1 MAKNYPFPTYLIPL
15 LLTIILLISTVSKTK
30 GWKTMLPP
38 ELAIDKSIS
47 QNLRNDIE
55 TIQLA
60 SKDYGNIMQEFPA
73 AVFHPSSIND
83 IASLIKLSYNS
94 SVPFTIAARGQG
106 HSISGQ
112 AMARDGVVV
121 DMASFR
127 KQRNGVGISV
137 HEDPFIGYYA
147 DVGGEQLW
155 IDVLHKTLEHGVAP
169 VSWTDYLY
177 LTLGGTLSN
186 AGISGTTFRYGPQI
200 TNVHEMD
207 VITGKGDLVTC
218 SSQENSELF
227 HAVLGG
233 LGQFGVI
240 ARARIALKPAPK
252 RVKWVRL
259 LYSDF
264 SDFTKDQERL
274 ISMDG
279 IRTQHIALDYLEGM
293 LLMHQGPINNWR
305 SSFFPLSEH
314 PRIAS
319 LITKHNIIYCLEV
332 AKYYDEQ
339 SEKNVN
345 KGIQDLLQGLDYV
358 PEFYYEKDVTFVEFL
373 NRVRSGELKLQSQ
386 GLWDVP
392 HPWLNLFIPRSQI
405 MDFNSGVFND
415 IILKRNITNGP
426 VLVYP
431 MHGSKWDDRMS
442 ASIPDEEIF
451 YTIGFLHSSGFDNWK
466 EFDDQNRD
474 ILQFCN
480 DAGIKVKQYFP
491 HYNTQEGWA
500 NHFGIKWRSFVERK
514 HQFDPRMTLSP
525 GQKIFEYNPNQR
537 FKSLP
542 Q

>member
-15 LLTIILLISTVSKTK
+15 LIASTLLISTVSKTN
-30 GWKTMLPP
+30 GWKPMLPP
-38 ELAIDKSIS
+38 ELAIDESIS
-47 QNLRNDIE
+47 QNLHDDIE

-73 AVFHPSSIND
+73 AVFHPSSINN

-121 DMASFR
+121 DMATFR

-137 HEDPFIGYYA
+137 HEDPLIGYYA

-155 IDVLHKTLEHGVAP
+155 IHVLHKTLEYGVAP

-186 AGISGTTFRYGPQI
+186 AGISGTAFRYGPQI
-200 TNVHEMD
+200 SNVHEMD

-233 LGQFGVI
+233 LGQFGI
-240 ARARIALKPAPK
+240 ITRARIALKPAPQ

-274 ISMDG
+274 ISIDG

-305 SSFFPLSEH
+305 SSFFPLPEH

-319 LITKHNIIYCLEV
+319 LITKHNVIYCLEV
-332 AKYYDEQ
+332 AKYYDDK
-339 SEKNVN
+339 SENNVN
-345 KGIQDLLQGLDYV
+345 KGIQDLLQGLDYI

-373 NRVRSGELKLQSQ
+373 NRVRSGELKLDSQ
-386 GLWDVP
+386 GLWNVP

-405 MDFNSGVFND
+405 MDFNSGN
-415 IILKRNITNGP
+415 
-426 VLVYP
+426 
-431 MHGSKWDDRMS
+431 
-442 ASIPDEEIF
+442 
-451 YTIGFLHSSGFDNWK
+451 K
-466 EFDDQNRD
+466 E
-474 ILQFCN
+474 
-480 DAGIKVKQYFP
+480 
-491 HYNTQEGWA
+491 T
-500 NHFGIKWRSFVERK
+500 
-514 HQFDPRMTLSP
+514 
-525 GQKIFEYNPNQR
+525 
-537 FKSLP
+537 
-542 Q
+542 

>member
-431 MHGSKWDDRMS
+431 MHGSK
-442 ASIPDEEIF
+442 
-451 YTIGFLHSSGFDNWK
+451 
-466 EFDDQNRD
+466 
-474 ILQFCN
+474 
-480 DAGIKVKQYFP
+480 
-491 HYNTQEGWA
+491 
-500 NHFGIKWRSFVERK
+500 
-514 HQFDPRMTLSP
+514 
-525 GQKIFEYNPNQR
+525 
-537 FKSLP
+537 
-542 Q
+542 